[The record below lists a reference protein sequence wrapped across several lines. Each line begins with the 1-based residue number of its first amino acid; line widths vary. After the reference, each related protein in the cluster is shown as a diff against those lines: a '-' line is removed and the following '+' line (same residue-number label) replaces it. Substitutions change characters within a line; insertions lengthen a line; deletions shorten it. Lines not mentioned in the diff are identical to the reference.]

1 MTASSNLANLPTEP
15 NALLEAIH
23 FCMAGSEYRQAH
35 GYCLEAL
42 KEATSDTPAPFLEDV
57 LEAMQACQKELQEF
71 VEDLPEML
79 EYLRSHPDD
88 GDTHF
93 CLGFTYDCLGDN
105 ERAIAEYRKAL
116 WNFDSMEPEQQ
127 RDCLNSIGWYYYRRG
142 EALEALQWFAGA
154 CWFEDPSDPA
164 PYKLAM
170 ENLFLVYAELGM
182 TEHAQHLATEYIDL
196 YGPIPTTEARA
207 LQRLGVDADAI
218 WLKRKMGI
226 V

>member
-1 MTASSNLANLPTEP
+1 MTIDSNLANAPAEP
-15 NALLEAIH
+15 NVLLEAIH
-23 FCMAGSEYRQAH
+23 FSMAGSQYRQAH
-35 GYCLEAL
+35 AYCLEAL
-42 KEATSDTPAPFLEDV
+42 RLATADTPSAFLEEV
-57 LEAMQACQKELQEF
+57 LEAMSACQGELQEF

-79 EYLRSHPDD
+79 QYVRSHPDD

-93 CLGFTYDCLGDN
+93 CLGFTYDCLGDD

-127 RDCLNSIGWYYYRRG
+127 RACVNNIGWYYYRRG
-142 EALEALQWFAGA
+142 EPLEALH
-154 CWFEDPSDPA
+154 WFESARWFENASEPP

-170 ENLFLVYAELGM
+170 ENLFLVYADLVM
-182 TEHAQHLATEYIDL
+182 AEHAQRLATEYIDL
-196 YGPIPTTEARA
+196 YGPIPTAEGKA
-207 LQRLGVDADAI
+207 LLRLGVDADAI